1 MKELNVKTIFEDSL
15 VTVTQQIAG
24 LELQSKDNIQ
34 FDDNMRYIGV
44 IRTKGRFEAIIQFV
58 WSKEMYDYIIF
69 RMTDGQSMSD
79 DDKVLYINEYMNI
92 TCGHALSMIN
102 NEIGRPSSR
111 LSIPEV
117 FRKEEKCAV
126 KTQRADAS
134 ESLNYDTEHGKMRVK
149 IDYAMGL

>member
-24 LELQSKDNIQ
+24 LKLQSKDNIQ
-34 FDDNMRYIGV
+34 FDDNMHYMGI
-44 IRTKGRFEAIIQFV
+44 IQTKGRFEAIIQFV

-79 DDKVLYINEYMNI
+79 DDKILYINEYMNI

-102 NEIGRPSSR
+102 NKIGRPSSR

-117 FRKEEKCAV
+117 FKEEKKCTV
-126 KTQRADAS
+126 KTKKTDAS
-134 ESLNYDTEHGKMRVK
+134 ESLNYDTEHGKMKVK
-149 IDYAMGL
+149 IDYAMG